1 MLLLKY
7 LITTFFYFMKPIE
20 IKIPQ
25 IQWFNNGEKPN
36 EELDK
41 LSLQRFNIKNFKS
54 VDDYKDIQ
62 NFYVFKVLDLDEK
75 SETGYYGMCINKEY
89 AKKIQEI
96 LKKKNKK
103 Q

>member
-7 LITTFFYFMKPIE
+7 LITTFFNIMQPIE

-25 IQWFNNGEKPN
+25 IQWFNNGEKSN

-96 LKKKNKK
+96 LKNRK

>member
-1 MLLLKY
+1 MDK
-7 LITTFFYFMKPIE
+7 IE

-96 LKKKNKK
+96 LKNRNRK

>member
-25 IQWFNNGEKPN
+25 IQWFNNGEKTN

-96 LKKKNKK
+96 LKNRNRK

>member
-1 MLLLKY
+1 MLLKY
-7 LITTFFYFMKPIE
+7 IITTFFIMQPIE

-25 IQWFNNGEKPN
+25 IQWFNNGEKTN

-54 VDDYKDIQ
+54 IDDYKDIQ
-62 NFYVFKVLDLDEK
+62 NFYVFRVLDLDEK

-89 AKKIQEI
+89 AKAVKLI
-96 LKKKNKK
+96 LEKNKNNK
-103 Q
+103 K

>member
-41 LSLQRFNIKNFKS
+41 LSLQRVNIKNFKS

-96 LKKKNKK
+96 LKNRK

>member
-96 LKKKNKK
+96 LKNRK

>member
-96 LKKKNKK
+96 LKNKK

>member
-1 MLLLKY
+1 MLLLNY
-7 LITTFFYFMKPIE
+7 LITTFFDIMKPIE

-96 LKKKNKK
+96 LKNRNRK
-103 Q
+103 

>member
-1 MLLLKY
+1 MQ
-7 LITTFFYFMKPIE
+7 PIE

-25 IQWFNNGEKPN
+25 IQWFKQGEKTI

-41 LSLQRFNIKNFKS
+41 VSLQRFNIKNFKS
-54 VDDYKDIQ
+54 VDDYKDMQ

-89 AKKIQEI
+89 AKRVQEI
-96 LKKKNKK
+96 LKNRK

>member
-1 MLLLKY
+1 MQQ
-7 LITTFFYFMKPIE
+7 IE

-25 IQWFNNGEKPN
+25 IQWFKQGEKTI

-41 LSLQRFNIKNFKS
+41 VSLQRFNIKNFKS
-54 VDDYKDIQ
+54 VDDYKDMQ

-89 AKKIQEI
+89 AKKVQEI
-96 LKKKNKK
+96 LKNRK

>member
-7 LITTFFYFMKPIE
+7 LITTFFNIMQPIE

-96 LKKKNKK
+96 LKNRK

>member
-1 MLLLKY
+1 MQ
-7 LITTFFYFMKPIE
+7 PIE

-25 IQWFNNGEKPN
+25 IQWFNNGEKTN

-54 VDDYKDIQ
+54 VDDYKDMQ
-62 NFYVFKVLDLDEK
+62 NFYIFKVLDLDEK

-89 AKKIQEI
+89 AAAVKAALDKWKNNKNI
-96 LKKKNKK
+96 L
-103 Q
+103 

>member
-7 LITTFFYFMKPIE
+7 LITTFFDIMKPIE

-96 LKKKNKK
+96 LKNRNRK
-103 Q
+103 